1 MSGSK
6 RIAIVGAGIAG
17 LAAAFDLNKAGHQV
31 TLYEGAP
38 GVGGLAAGFKAP
50 HWDWTLERFYHHWFA
65 SDKHMLGLI
74 EELGWS
80 DQVLFPRPYTV
91 IYFEGRFYPFDS
103 ITSNM
108 PKFLL
113 RHYSLIDVARFGL
126 AGVYLRFSSNWKPLE
141 GHTAAA
147 WTRRYFGQRIYELFW
162 RPMLVGKFGED
173 NANTVNM
180 AWLWARLHS
189 RTTRLGTFVGGFQ
202 AFMDKLADLLRSRGV
217 EIRLGT
223 AVTGIRRVDNLG
235 LTPAPAQTA
244 GAVQVNHQS
253 DTESLLQQTGRDGQL
268 MVETASGSEIY
279 DAVISTSSPA
289 LMAKL
294 APDLPESYSASLKAL
309 KSMGAVV
316 LVIALDRQLTQY
328 YWHNLPKEAGFPF
341 LALVEHTNYMDSE
354 HYGGDHILYCGDY
367 LEPDHEYFSLNKE
380 ELLERFLPALARFNP
395 DFDRSWV
402 KETWLWKTAYAQP
415 VPPVN
420 HSQNIPPLRTP
431 VPGLYFASM
440 SQVYPWDRGTNF
452 AVEIGRRVAGMVMTD
467 LQPALD

>member
-1 MSGSK
+1 MGDNK
-6 RIAIVGAGIAG
+6 RIAIIGAGMAG
-17 LAAAFDLNKAGHQV
+17 LAAAYDLNLAGHQV
-31 TLYEGAP
+31 VVYEAAP

-91 IYFEGRFYPFDS
+91 IYFEGKFYPFDS

-141 GHTAAA
+141 GHTAAD

-223 AVTGIRRVDNLG
+223 AVTGIRRAGALG
-235 LTPAPAQTA
+235 LKS
-244 GAVQVNHQS
+244 QS

-268 MVETASGSEIY
+268 MVETSSGSEVY

-289 LMAKL
+289 LMAQL

-316 LVIALDRQLTQY
+316 LVITLDRQLTQY

-367 LEPDHEYFSLNKE
+367 LNPDHEYFSLSKE
-380 ELLERFLPALARFNP
+380 DLLERFLPALKRFNP

-402 KETWLWKTAYAQP
+402 KDTWLWKTAYAQP

-431 VPGLYFASM
+431 LPGLYFASM

-452 AVEIGRRVAGMVMTD
+452 AVEIGRRVAGMVMEDWRDT
-467 LQPALD
+467 